1 MLVRTGE
8 HGFAEVRTRAEPADD
23 VMTRDFYTQLP
34 QIRLSVDPTSRPA
47 EPPAS
52 AEVTL
57 DGNDIATLVECAI
70 RHPSANMRYAVLAA
84 IWNHPDSFRQIFQ
97 FGLDA
102 PLAFGEVR
110 DIVAELLGKSATAS
124 EAAAGG
130 GGGASSTLLPRMP
143 LPGHLR
149 QPKEQS
155 E

>member
-1 MLVRTGE
+1 MLVKTGE

-47 EPPAS
+47 QPVPS

-84 IWNHPDSFRQIFQ
+84 IWKHPDSFRQIFQ

-102 PLAFGEVR
+102 PLAFAEIR
-110 DIVAELLGKSATAS
+110 DIVAELLGKSAPAP
-124 EAAAGG
+124 ENQ
-130 GGGASSTLLPRMP
+130 ASSRASSADGTLLPRMP
-143 LPGHLR
+143 LPAHLR
-149 QPKEQS
+149 GRTE
-155 E
+155 